1 MPPKLSLG
9 ELRARSRARNGA
21 RTQAF
26 DIVLNSCHNRIRR
39 ASEVGQVSC
48 VFDVPA
54 FILGLPLVQTAACV
68 SHIRQNLERAG
79 LFVEVLT
86 STKLFISWDEEY
98 AGGGGGGGGAGGSSG
113 GGNGSGGGA
122 RITLPF

>member
-1 MPPKLSLG
+1 MPPKLSLS

-21 RTQAF
+21 RAQSF

-39 ASEVGQVSC
+39 ASEVGLVSC

-79 LFVEVLT
+79 LFVEVIMP
-86 STKLFISWDEEY
+86 TKLFISWDE
-98 AGGGGGGGGAGGSSG
+98 GFSGGGGAVGGAGGTGGGGS
-113 GGNGSGGGA
+113 GA